1 MPSPSSHLER
11 LADVHR
17 VARDRPYT
25 AHAALRSVRQATD
38 RGGAGY
44 WDLVLEDASAK
55 IPAKIWGDSRAFAE
69 AATSELREDMV
80 VKVMFTIGTY
90 KDALQLTL
98 LRIRSAADDEGW
110 TVEAIRGEGFELI
123 ADLRCSTLVFDIET
137 VPAVDPAA
145 LPEAIA
151 KNLARTAER
160 WHEGDEAKVMGLSPY
175 FGKVVSLAIGDGD
188 RAPEDQTITVL
199 TVAPPKSESEAKSDA
214 PVAELPSW
222 IRPMSEAELL
232 RSFWHLANHADLVVS
247 YNGRGFDVPFLQV
260 RSLVHDIAARVDL
273 MSRPHS
279 LRPHLDLYRLLGQ
292 GRAGST
298 SLDVVC
304 WALGV
309 PSPKI
314 HMDGSQV
321 GPAYAR
327 GEIEAIAEYNA
338 ADVRATIAVYQQVRD
353 RLLTYRADW

>member
-17 VARDRPYT
+17 APRDRPHT
-25 AHAALRSVRQATD
+25 VHAALRSVRHATD

-44 WDLVLEDASAK
+44 WDVVLEDASAK
-55 IPAKIWGDSRAFAE
+55 IPAKIWGDSRAYAE

-80 VKVMFTIGTY
+80 VKILFTIGTF
-90 KDALQLTL
+90 KDALQLSL
-98 LRIRSAADDEGW
+98 QRIRPAGEGEGW
-110 TVEAIRGEGFELI
+110 TIESIRGEGFERV
-123 ADLRCSTLVFDIET
+123 ADLRCRTLVFDIET
-137 VPAVDPAA
+137 VPAVDPSA
-145 LPEAIA
+145 LPESVA

-188 RAPEDQTITVL
+188 LPPDEQTITVL
-199 TVAPPKSESEAKSDA
+199 TLDSASPGEAA
-214 PVAELPSW
+214 LPEW

-247 YNGRGFDVPFLQV
+247 YNGREFDVPFLQV
-260 RSLVHDIAARVDL
+260 RSLVHAIPARVDL

-279 LRPHLDLYRLLGQ
+279 LRPHLDLFRVLGQ

-309 PSPKI
+309 PSPKT

-327 GEIEAIAEYNA
+327 GEIESIAEYNA

>member
-1 MPSPSSHLER
+1 MPSPTSHLER

-17 VARDRPYT
+17 AERDRPYT
-25 AHAALRSVRQATD
+25 AHAALRSVRHATD
-38 RGGAGY
+38 SRGSGY

-55 IPAKIWGDSRAFAE
+55 LPAKVWGDSKAYAE
-69 AATSELREDMV
+69 AATSELREDLV
-80 VKVMFTIGTY
+80 VKVMFTIGSY
-90 KDALQLTL
+90 KDALQLSL
-98 LRIRSAADDEGW
+98 LRIRAAVEGEGW
-110 TVEAIRGEGFELI
+110 TREGIHGEGFERV
-123 ADLRCSTLVFDIET
+123 ADLRKKTLVFDIET
-137 VPAVDPAA
+137 VPGVDPTT
-145 LPEAIA
+145 LPSPIA
-151 KNLARTAER
+151 KHLQRSAER

-175 FGKVVSLAIGDGD
+175 FGKVVSLAIGDGEQSAD
-188 RAPEDQTITVL
+188 AQSITVL
-199 TVAPPKSESEAKSDA
+199 CVAPPELDPAVADA
-214 PVAELPSW
+214 LPPW
-222 IRPMSEAELL
+222 IRLMREDELL
-232 RSFWHLANHADLVVS
+232 RSFWQLANHAELVVT

-260 RSLVHDIAARVDL
+260 RSLVHGIPSRVDL
-273 MSRPHS
+273 MSRPNS

-309 PSPKI
+309 PSPKT

-321 GPAYAR
+321 GPAYLR

-338 ADVRATIAVYQQVRD
+338 ADVRATIAVYQRIRD

>member
-1 MPSPSSHLER
+1 MPTPSSHLER

-17 VARDRPYT
+17 APRDRPCT
-25 AHAALRSVRQATD
+25 AFAALRSVRHATD
-38 RGGAGY
+38 RSGTGY
-44 WDLVLEDASAK
+44 WDLLLEDASAK
-55 IPAKIWGDSRAFAE
+55 IPAKIWGDSRAYTE
-69 AATSELREDMV
+69 AASSELREDMI

-90 KDALQLTL
+90 KDALQVAL
-98 LRIRSAADDEGW
+98 LRIREAGEEEGW
-110 TVEAIRGEGFELI
+110 TLEAIRGEGFDRI
-123 ADLRCSTLVFDIET
+123 ADLRCRNLVFDIET
-137 VPAVDPAA
+137 VPAVDPAE

-151 KNLARTAER
+151 KNLQRSAER
-160 WHEGDEAKVMGLSPY
+160 WHEGDESKVMGLSPY

-188 RAPEDQTITVL
+188 KPPDEQIIHVL
-199 TVAPPKSESEAKSDA
+199 TVAP
-214 PVAELPSW
+214 ELATGLPTW
-222 IRPMSEAELL
+222 IRPMSEADLL
-232 RSFWHLANHADLVVS
+232 RSFWHLANHAELVVS

-260 RSLVHDIAARVDL
+260 RSLVHDIPARVDL

-304 WALGV
+304 WALGI
-309 PSPKI
+309 PSPKT

>member
-1 MPSPSSHLER
+1 MPSPTSHLER
-11 LADVHR
+11 LADVHK
-17 VARDRPYT
+17 AERDRPYT
-25 AHAALRSVRQATD
+25 AHAALRSVRHATD

-55 IPAKIWGDSRAFAE
+55 IPAKIWGDSRAYAE

-90 KDALQLTL
+90 RDALQLSL
-98 LRIRSAADDEGW
+98 LRIRAAGDDDW
-110 TVEAIRGEGFELI
+110 SPAAIHGEGFERV
-123 ADLRCSTLVFDIET
+123 ADLRRRTLVFDIET
-137 VPAVDPAA
+137 APAVDPST
-145 LPEAIA
+145 LPPAIA
-151 KNLARTAER
+151 KNLQRSAER

-188 RAPEDQTITVL
+188 RSVEDQTITVL
-199 TVAPPKSESEAKSDA
+199 MVAPPELDAEALA
-214 PVAELPSW
+214 GLPSW
-222 IRPMSEAELL
+222 IRPMREDELL
-232 RSFWHLANHADLVVS
+232 RSFWHLANHAELVVS

-260 RSLVHDIAARVDL
+260 RSLVHEVPSRVDL
-273 MSRPHS
+273 MSKPNN

-309 PSPKI
+309 PSPKT

-327 GEIEAIAEYNA
+327 GELEAIAEYNA

>member
-1 MPSPSSHLER
+1 MPSPTSHLER

-17 VARDRPYT
+17 AERDRPYT
-25 AHAALRSVRQATD
+25 AHAALRSVRHATD
-38 RGGAGY
+38 RGGSGY

-55 IPAKIWGDSRAFAE
+55 LPAKIWGDSKAYAE
-69 AATSELREDMV
+69 AATGGLHEDLI

-90 KDALQLTL
+90 KDALQLSL
-98 LRIRSAADDEGW
+98 LRIRAAGDDEGW
-110 TVEAIRGEGFELI
+110 TRESIHGEGFELV
-123 ADLRCSTLVFDIET
+123 ADLRKKTLVFDIET
-137 VPAVDPAA
+137 VPGVDPTT
-145 LPEAIA
+145 LPPPIA
-151 KNLARTAER
+151 KNLQRSAER

-188 RAPEDQTITVL
+188 RDADDQTITVL
-199 TVAPPKSESEAKSDA
+199 CVAPEVEPPSEGGAA
-214 PVAELPSW
+214 ALPPW
-222 IRPMSEAELL
+222 IRLMREDELL
-232 RSFWHLANHADLVVS
+232 RSFWHLANHAELVVT

-260 RSLVHDIAARVDL
+260 RSLVHGIPSRVDL
-273 MSRPHS
+273 MSRPNS

-309 PSPKI
+309 PSPKT

-321 GPAYAR
+321 GPAYQR

-338 ADVRATIAVYQQVRD
+338 ADVRATIAVYQRIRD

>member
-1 MPSPSSHLER
+1 MPTPSSHLER

-17 VARDRPYT
+17 APRDRPHT

-38 RGGAGY
+38 RGGTGY

-55 IPAKIWGDSRAFAE
+55 IPAKIWSDSRAFAE

-80 VKVMFTIGTY
+80 VKIMFTIGTY
-90 KDALQLTL
+90 KDALQLSL
-98 LRIRSAADDEGW
+98 LRIRPAGEGEGW
-110 TVEAIRGEGFELI
+110 TMAEIRGEGFERV

-137 VPAVDPAA
+137 VPGVDPAE
-145 LPEAIA
+145 LPESIA
-151 KNLARTAER
+151 KNLARSAER
-160 WHEGDEAKVMGLSPY
+160 WHEGDESKVMGLSPY

-188 RAPEDQTITVL
+188 RPPGEQTITVL
-199 TVAPPKSESEAKSDA
+199 TVTPPGSEG
-214 PVAELPSW
+214 AELPAW

-260 RSLVHDIAARVDL
+260 RSLVHDIPARVDL

-309 PSPKI
+309 PSPKT

>member
-17 VARDRPYT
+17 APRDRPCT
-25 AHAALRSVRQATD
+25 AFAALRSIRHATD

-44 WDLVLEDASAK
+44 WDLVLEDATAK
-55 IPAKIWGDSRAFAE
+55 IPAKIWGDSRAYTE
-69 AATSELREDMV
+69 AASSELRDDMI
-80 VKVMFTIGTY
+80 VKVQFTIGTY
-90 KDALQLTL
+90 KEALQLTL
-98 LRIRSAADDEGW
+98 LRIRVADEDEGGW
-110 TVEAIRGEGFELI
+110 SLEAIRGEGFELV
-123 ADLRCSTLVFDIET
+123 ADLRCRTLVFDIET
-137 VPAVDPAA
+137 VPAFDPAE

-151 KNLARTAER
+151 KNVARTAER

-188 RAPEDQTITVL
+188 RAPDEQSVTVL
-199 TVAPPKSESEAKSDA
+199 AVAPPESTPSEST
-214 PVAELPSW
+214 PSW
-222 IRPMSEAELL
+222 IRLMSEADLL
-232 RSFWHLANHADLVVS
+232 RSFWHLANHAELVVS

-309 PSPKI
+309 PSPKT